1 MFGQERKENGKRKK
15 LETNFRLKRESSR
28 NGDLKQKEKFNF
40 ELVIRILKLLNEIL
54 KVTKR
59 I

>member
-15 LETNFRLKRESSR
+15 LETNFPLKRDSSR

-40 ELVIRILKLLNEIL
+40 DLVIRILK
-54 KVTKR
+54 
-59 I
+59 